1 VADVPGRAS
10 VPAGSHHHPAGCLLA
25 VFAAAG
31 FLLFRF
37 FDVVKVWPIKVFEKF
52 PGGIGIVADDLAAG
66 YFAAA
71 CLIIGWK
78 VFA

>member
-1 VADVPGRAS
+1 MRMSSTSRTHLPVFFPV
-10 VPAGSHHHPAGCLLA
+10 CLA
-25 VFAAAG
+25 IFAAAG
-31 FLLFRF
+31 FFLFRF
-37 FDVVKVWPIKVFEKF
+37 FDVVKVWPIKAFEKL

-71 CLIIGWK
+71 CLAIGWK